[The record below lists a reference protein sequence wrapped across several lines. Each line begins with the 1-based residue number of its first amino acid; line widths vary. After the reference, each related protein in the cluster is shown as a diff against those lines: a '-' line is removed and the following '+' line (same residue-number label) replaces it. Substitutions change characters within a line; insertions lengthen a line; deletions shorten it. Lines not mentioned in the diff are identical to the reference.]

1 MKNSKGAIRIQKGK
15 SISGWKGE
23 DLEDFIEEEKNL
35 I

>member
-1 MKNSKGAIRIQKGK
+1 MKHRKGAIRIQKGQ

-23 DLEDFIEEEKNL
+23 DLEDFIEEENSL